1 MSSKIVVLFV
11 LLVLLTIGGAVWA
24 RRSATQDSAKT
35 STPLVT
41 KQAAMIAGYQRWT
54 KVNPEPVQMDQQVA
68 AMCAPAQLV
77 QASTSDR
84 NPHRAKFITVY
95 VNDLGR
101 HAMTEEF
108 NPRFPVGTVIV
119 KEKLPNKDATA
130 AELLT
135 VMRKRER
142 GYDSKNGDWEYLMFD
157 GPGRVVQEP
166 GKTESCQSC
175 HMTYERTDYVT
186 RLYLPADTRKSLK

>member
-1 MSSKIVVLFV
+1 MSIKIVVLFV

-24 RRSATQDSAKT
+24 RRSVTQDSAKT
-35 STPLVT
+35 PTPVIT
-41 KQAAMIAGYQRWT
+41 NKAAIIAGYQHWT
-54 KVNPEPVQMDQQVA
+54 RVNPEPVQMDQQVA
-68 AMCAPAQLV
+68 AMCGPAYII
-77 QASTSDR
+77 TS
-84 NPHRAKFITVY
+84 NVGPHRAKFITVY

-101 HAMTEEF
+101 HAMTEEL

-142 GYDSKNGDWEYLMFD
+142 GYDSKNGDWEYLMLD
-157 GPGRVVQEP
+157 GPGRDIQDAVKV
-166 GKTESCQSC
+166 ESCQSC
-175 HMTYERTDYVT
+175 HMAYKQQDYVT
-186 RLYLPADTRKSLK
+186 RLYLTPDTRKSLK

>member
-1 MSSKIVVLFV
+1 MSSKIVVLFL

-24 RRSATQDSAKT
+24 RRSVTQDFAKNSA
-35 STPLVT
+35 PVIT
-41 KQAAMIAGYQRWT
+41 KQAAMIAGYQHWT

-68 AMCAPAQLV
+68 AMCGPAYII
-77 QASTSDR
+77 TS
-84 NPHRAKFITVY
+84 NLGPHQAKFITVY

-101 HAMTEEF
+101 HAMTEEL
-108 NPRFPVGTVIV
+108 NPRFPIGTVIV

-157 GPGRVVQEP
+157 GPGRVVQES

-175 HMTYERTDYVT
+175 HMIYKPQDYVT
-186 RLYLPADTRKSLK
+186 RLYLPRETRRSLK